1 MSLRAAA
8 TLVAVLVTAL
18 LWPTLLQ
25 AQASK
30 KQEPAQS
37 PVARFEL
44 AGHEFSLEERRRTC
58 FLVVRKLERKKK
70 APPAEPATLALEMEA
85 PCWFSE
91 NEASPKGSESR
102 TEGWRV
108 ETDPGQP
115 KAYAFFAKRSR
126 RDPHYVFSV
135 AAGSPRAIP
144 PQAMNKAMLK
154 RANGRCGSELRAVI
168 LHQSKVSLSPKLP
181 RGMYCA
187 VPGPDLP
194 TLWTLAFP
202 KAPAAGAR

>member
-1 MSLRAAA
+1 L
-8 TLVAVLVTAL
+8 LPAL
-18 LWPTLLQ
+18 LWPGLIQ
-25 AQASK
+25 AEAGK
-30 KQEPAQS
+30 KHEPARSQA
-37 PVARFEL
+37 ARFEL
-44 AGHEFSLEERRRTC
+44 AGHEFCLEEKNRAC
-58 FLVVRKLERKKK
+58 FLVVRKLQKRK

-85 PCWFSE
+85 PCWFAE
-91 NEASPKGSESR
+91 NEASRKGSESR

-108 ETDPGQP
+108 ETNPGQP

-135 AAGSPRAIP
+135 VAGSARAIP
-144 PQAMNKAMLK
+144 PQAMNKAILK

-168 LHQSKVSLSPKLP
+168 LHQGKVSLSARLP

-194 TLWTLAFP
+194 TLWTLVFP
-202 KAPAAGAR
+202 RSPAAGAR